1 LKILGANS
9 AALIALVLAACGGA
23 AHAPTSTVEI
33 VTPSSTPTPAVL
45 SSDLSATI
53 ENVVLACREKDAA
66 LLRTFLA
73 APVPDEQVQA
83 LFALGRDVVL
93 KGQTPAITG
102 DQASVT
108 VELEIQRAT
117 GTERVQR
124 IWQLV
129 RGADGL
135 WRLAALP
142 DCY

>member
-1 LKILGANS
+1 M
-9 AALIALVLAACGGA
+9 VLAACGGA
-23 AHAPTSTVEI
+23 AHAPPSTVEI
-33 VTPSSTPTPAVL
+33 LTPSSTPTPAVL
-45 SSDLSATI
+45 SSDPSATI

-66 LLRTFLA
+66 LLRSFLA
-73 APVPDEQVQA
+73 TPVPDEQVQA

-108 VELEIQRAT
+108 VDLEIQRTT
-117 GTERVQR
+117 GSERVQR

-129 RGADGL
+129 RGADSL
-135 WRLAALP
+135 WRLTALP

>member
-1 LKILGANS
+1 
-9 AALIALVLAACGGA
+9 LIALVLAACGGA
-23 AHAPTSTVEI
+23 AHAPTSTAEI
-33 VTPSSTPTPAVL
+33 VTPLPSPTVTVL
-45 SSDLSATI
+45 SGDAVVTI
-53 ENVVLACREKDAA
+53 ENVVLACREKDAT

-73 APVPDEQVQA
+73 TPVPDEQVQA

-124 IWQLV
+124 TWQLV

-135 WRLAALP
+135 WRLTALP

>member
-1 LKILGANS
+1 MI
-9 AALIALVLAACGGA
+9 
-23 AHAPTSTVEI
+23 
-33 VTPSSTPTPAVL
+33 TPAPSPTVTAL
-45 SSDLSATI
+45 SGDAGVTI

-66 LLRTFLA
+66 ALRAFLA
-73 APVPDEQVQA
+73 APVPDEQIQA

-102 DQASVT
+102 DQAAVT
-108 VELEIQRAT
+108 VELQIQRAT

-124 IWQLV
+124 TWQLV

-135 WRLAALP
+135 WRLTALP